1 MFWEKNDTENNLKH
15 YALLGCR
22 VILFFLLHSCP
33 AMGKIAV
40 RSETQDW
47 FHNSTRDWSLSLF
60 LKCYRFHMLQFKWF
74 TLDLNDFFRCEEK
87 EEGGG
92 EEEEHAEEQEEEEEK
107 EEEEEE
113 TDCLL
118 LFWKHMRKKHTY
130 FLIFWDAKRVVF
142 ELSSS
147 RTHCSM
153 WQLHISD
160 GITASSANHV
170 QHTHTQKP
178 QWRCDGNMINKSWDN
193 NDTSLYVCKHM
204 YTVYLL

>member
-1 MFWEKNDTENNLKH
+1 
-15 YALLGCR
+15 
-22 VILFFLLHSCP
+22 
-33 AMGKIAV
+33 
-40 RSETQDW
+40 
-47 FHNSTRDWSLSLF
+47 
-60 LKCYRFHMLQFKWF
+60 MLQFKWF

-87 EEGGG
+87 EEEEGGG
-92 EEEEHAEEQEEEEEK
+92 EEEEEHAEEQEEEEEK

-153 WQLHISD
+153 RQLHISD

-170 QHTHTQKP
+170 QHTHTKTAVKVRWQHD
-178 QWRCDGNMINKSWDN
+178 QQILR
-193 NDTSLYVCKHM
+193 
-204 YTVYLL
+204 